1 MIHGK
6 ASKKLRLNGKMIND
20 RAPKWVTMYSAH
32 SDFVGGPAAAF
43 GGCETPS
50 PLLRT
55 LGRSRRKSFI
65 LSIHIPCTKGVK
77 AVAVAVKKHLPDS
90 EYGTVFRTPGM
101 SYFRH
106 LQCPI
111 LDTRNVLF

>member
-1 MIHGK
+1 MGYNVQRAFCILSADLLLLLG
-6 ASKKLRLNGKMIND
+6 AS
-20 RAPKWVTMYSAH
+20 
-32 SDFVGGPAAAF
+32 
-43 GGCETPS
+43 ETPS

-55 LGRSRRKSFI
+55 LGMSRRKSFI
-65 LSIHIPCTKGVK
+65 LSIHIPCTEGVK
-77 AVAVAVKKHLPDS
+77 PVAVAVNKHLPDS
-90 EYGTVFRTPGM
+90 EYGTVFRTPVM